1 MFLDM
6 IHYFDN
12 LVNSTLPILLFQ
24 NKQAGSTAP
33 PFHPWCRGTT
43 APYYEDMVGVGQ
55 RFARDKDGKT
65 YAVPSDMTYAEWKQK
80 FVDNTAESG
89 IINTELYRMNSN
101 KDKFAH
107 LEERMSKKH
116 IRRLAKEYGIDLS
129 GITLEIDSKPEL
141 LSLRFAGSANSEK
154 IGCITFLPNAFIN
167 KEQLLRTI
175 IHEREHVL
183 QFKAFGADYVNQ
195 NILYFENLAYE
206 AEDKFIEQLK
216 GADRL

>member
-1 MFLDM
+1 
-6 IHYFDN
+6 
-12 LVNSTLPILLFQ
+12 
-24 NKQAGSTAP
+24 
-33 PFHPWCRGTT
+33 
-43 APYYEDMVGVGQ
+43 MVGVGK

-65 YAVPSDMTYAEWKQK
+65 YTVPSDMTYAEWKQK
-80 FVDNTAESG
+80 FVDNSAESG

-154 IGCITFLPNAFIN
+154 IGCITFLPNA
-167 KEQLLRTI
+167 L
-175 IHEREHVL
+175 
-183 QFKAFGADYVNQ
+183 
-195 NILYFENLAYE
+195 
-206 AEDKFIEQLK
+206 
-216 GADRL
+216 